1 MKKVL
6 LGLFLFGCTS
16 VVFSKSSISSDIQMK
31 IIKEQTY
38 ALNKCS
44 SLALIDSDVL
54 LSSESNQINC
64 TVPYI
69 VFSESQVF
77 DDAVIDKEEQLILKA
92 ASAVAYGIII
102 RNKSDRGIPIKDE
115 DREKFYSHPYDDV
128 TTKQMPKAV
137 CAYLLALY
145 DNKPQYF
152 NASPSCKKM
161 IEFNKQ

>member
-16 VVFSKSSISSDIQMK
+16 VVFSKNSLSSDIQMK

-54 LSSESNQINC
+54 LSSENNQINC

-69 VFSESQVF
+69 VFSESEVF
-77 DDAVIDKEEQLILKA
+77 DNAVIGKEEQLILKT
-92 ASAVAYGIII
+92 ASAVAYGIIV
-102 RNKSDRGIPIKDE
+102 RNKNDRGLPVKEE
-115 DREKFYSHPYDDV
+115 DREKFYSPPYDDV

-152 NASPSCKKM
+152 NTAPSCKKM
-161 IEFNKQ
+161 IESTKQ